1 MRQQMRELEADLQ
14 GMKITTDSVM
24 LVTRKQQ
31 QNKEKQERDYKLARI
46 IKTHFGEGAD
56 NNQRT
61 TEPNKK
67 LEIVVKV
74 KSIGQYNR

>member
-1 MRQQMRELEADLQ
+1 MRQQMRELEADLK

-24 LVTRKQQ
+24 LVTRKEQ